1 MCEGAGHDASI
12 GRALPHD
19 EVELLRFFRSG
30 HRDGRVWSWVDYVD
44 NGLVIENRTG
54 YEQGCGF
61 FFFAGWTCHYSL
73 DGALVQLGFV
83 VSSSCM
89 TIWYGI
95 DVIRWS
101 APSM

>member
-61 FFFAGWTCHYSL
+61 FFLRVGHVIILLMERWYSWVL
-73 DGALVQLGFV
+73 L
-83 VSSSCM
+83 
-89 TIWYGI
+89 
-95 DVIRWS
+95 
-101 APSM
+101 